1 MVTFLK
7 IVFLV
12 LRPRKFIYKS
22 KFKKRLFKNST
33 NSKLSYGHIGLKVL
47 QPLQFNSKQLFRLK
61 ILVKKSA
68 KKSDKTR
75 KHVWLNTFPHLPLT
89 RKVAGSRM
97 GKGKG
102 KLSGWVSRTPSGIN
116 LVEFYNLRYGKALYY
131 CKQVKHR
138 LPVKSR
144 VISIF
149 NFTKVQTVVNHSK
162 KITWQTFLN

>member
-1 MVTFLK
+1 M
-7 IVFLV
+7 V

-22 KFKKRLFKNST
+22 KFKRRLFKFSINSP
-33 NSKLSYGHIGLKVL
+33 LSYGHIGLKVL

-116 LVEFYNLRYGKALYY
+116 LVEFYNLRHGKALYY

-144 VISIF
+144 VISIYSF
-149 NFTKVQTVVNHSK
+149 KKVQTVVNHSK
-162 KITWQTFLN
+162 KISWQTFLN

>member
-1 MVTFLK
+1 M
-7 IVFLV
+7 V

-22 KFKKRLFKNST
+22 KFKRRLFKTGINS
-33 NSKLSYGHIGLKVL
+33 NLSYGHIGLKVL

-102 KLSGWVSRTPSGIN
+102 KLSGWVSRTTSGIN
-116 LVEFYNLRYGKALYY
+116 LVEFYNLRHGKAMYY

-144 VISIF
+144 VISIY

-162 KITWQTFLN
+162 KISWQTFLN